1 MEINIK
7 IKIEIKM
14 LLFMTFL
21 FMTREEVPR
30 STVTK
35 MMELVR
41 RHTAQQVELGVLE
54 VLWGEG
60 INFCCEVHL
69 GGHANFN
76 LRGGG

>member
-1 MEINIK
+1 M
-7 IKIEIKM
+7 
-14 LLFMTFL
+14 
-21 FMTREEVPR
+21 
-30 STVTK
+30 TK

-54 VLWGEG
+54 ELWGKG